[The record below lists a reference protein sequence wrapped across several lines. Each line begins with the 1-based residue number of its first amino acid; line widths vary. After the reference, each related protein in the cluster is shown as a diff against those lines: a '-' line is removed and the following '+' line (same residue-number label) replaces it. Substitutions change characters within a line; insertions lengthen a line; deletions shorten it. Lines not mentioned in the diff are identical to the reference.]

1 MTSSPIFGARRSD
14 YASGFEALRSVKRLP
29 RTFRKVSLP
38 SVKPLTEPEIRAAF
52 VNCTKGEAKR
62 LNVPRDL
69 AEQPWDDLDFLGWRD
84 PQAPERACLVAELD
98 GRLVAIALRCP
109 GPNPLQKRS
118 NICSFCLT
126 SHTGGVT
133 LMVAPRGGKA
143 GQQGNSVG
151 TYLCT
156 DLACSLYLRGKKP
169 VVGLGG
175 RFKERL
181 TLEEKIERTMTNLAA
196 FVDKVTS

>member
-1 MTSSPIFGARRSD
+1 MN
-14 YASGFEALRSVKRLP
+14 
-29 RTFRKVSLP
+29 
-38 SVKPLTEPEIRAAF
+38 PLTEPEIRAAF

-69 AEQPWDDLDFLGWRD
+69 AGLPWDDLDFLGWRD
-84 PQAPERACLVAELD
+84 PQSPERAYLVADLD
-98 GRLVAIALRCP
+98 GRRTGIALRCP

-133 LMVAPRGGKA
+133 LMVAPRVGKA

-175 RFKERL
+175 QFKERL
-181 TLEEKIERTMTNLAA
+181 TLEERAGRTMANLAA
-196 FVDKVTS
+196 FAARVTG

>member
-1 MTSSPIFGARRSD
+1 
-14 YASGFEALRSVKRLP
+14 LP
-29 RTFRKVSLP
+29 QFAGKVSLP
-38 SVKPLTEPEIRAAF
+38 TVEPLTEPEIRAAF

-62 LNVPRDL
+62 LNVPRNL
-69 AEQPWDDLDFLGWRD
+69 AEFPWDDLDFLGWRD
-84 PQAPERACLVAELD
+84 PQAPERAYLAAGLS
-98 GRLVAIALRCP
+98 GKLVAISLRCP
-109 GPNPLQKRS
+109 GPNPLQKRT

-133 LMVAPRGGKA
+133 LMVAPRVGKA

-156 DLACSLYLRGKKP
+156 DLACSLYMRGMKP

-181 TLEEKIERTMTNLAA
+181 TLEEQVERTMTNLAA
-196 FVDKVTS
+196 FVAKVTA

>member
-1 MTSSPIFGARRSD
+1 MN
-14 YASGFEALRSVKRLP
+14 
-29 RTFRKVSLP
+29 
-38 SVKPLTEPEIRAAF
+38 PLTEPEIRAAF
-52 VNCTKGEAKR
+52 VNCTKGEARR
-62 LNVPRDL
+62 LNVPREL
-69 AEQPWDDLDFLGWRD
+69 AALPWEDLDFLGWRD
-84 PQAPERACLVAELD
+84 PQAPERAYLAAELD
-98 GRLVAIALRCP
+98 GSLAAISLRCP

-126 SHTGGVT
+126 GHTGGVT
-133 LMVAPRGGKA
+133 LMVAPRVGKP

-169 VVGLGG
+169 VIGLGG

-181 TLEEKIERTMTNLAA
+181 TLEEKVERTMTNLAA
-196 FVDKVTS
+196 FMAKVTA

>member
-1 MTSSPIFGARRSD
+1 
-14 YASGFEALRSVKRLP
+14 
-29 RTFRKVSLP
+29 
-38 SVKPLTEPEIRAAF
+38 VKPLTDPEIRAAF

-69 AEQPWDDLDFLGWRD
+69 AAQPWDDLDFLGWRD

-98 GRLVAIALRCP
+98 SGLVAIALRCP

-133 LMVAPRGGKA
+133 LMVAPRSGKA

-181 TLEEKIERTMTNLAA
+181 TLEEKIERTMANLAA

>member
-1 MTSSPIFGARRSD
+1 
-14 YASGFEALRSVKRLP
+14 
-29 RTFRKVSLP
+29 
-38 SVKPLTEPEIRAAF
+38 VKPLTEPEIRAAF

-69 AEQPWDDLDFLGWRD
+69 AAQPWDDLDFLGWRD

-98 GRLVAIALRCP
+98 GRLMAITLRCP

-126 SHTGGVT
+126 SHTGDVT
-133 LMVAPRGGKA
+133 LMVAPRSGKA

-169 VVGLGG
+169 VMGLSG

-181 TLEEKIERTMTNLAA
+181 TLEEKIERTMANLAA